1 MNRDFVELHNDATKK
16 IQESRGAKK
25 RPSREIQEARS
36 KRGKEK
42 SYYGHLQHPLFI
54 YSVITSVKDPLISST
69 TNSKFKLLKLHYFL

>member
-25 RPSREIQEARS
+25 RPSRDTRS